1 IGAGADLLDGAA
13 LGGGGRL
20 EGADLGAGEGGELG
34 AVSGVIEDAGEAGM
48 DRVNVIAAVEVVVDE
63 DLPVAGEVVRAAADE
78 VEALQAGRGEPLR
91 GLGEEVSEGEG
102 RRGDGVGP

>member
-1 IGAGADLLDGAA
+1 KRENQVGVHVTLVNVEHEVGKDVNVVGVGAGADVLDGAA

-34 AVSGVIEDAGEAGM
+34 AVSGVIEDAGEAGR
-48 DRVNVIAAVEVVVDE
+48 DRVEVIAAVEVVVDE

-78 VEALQAGRGEPLR
+78 VEAL
-91 GLGEEVSEGEG
+91 
-102 RRGDGVGP
+102 